1 MKRILIILKYD
12 FINGIIRQLW
22 KYAILGV
29 VAFTAAL
36 GFLNRAV
43 LYFDKGLIKEY
54 PSLLETYFY
63 VFKGL
68 EPLRDKTADFQI
80 PFLYG
85 ALFLGFA
92 VIIGDYVTKDLENFG
107 QNIIV
112 YSGSRRWWILSKI
125 LWNLFAVV
133 TFFLITFVG
142 IFAAYAIKVPQK
154 SYIATHEMV
163 FKKLLSLKMVS
174 ESGDNIINACIMMV
188 AAMVVIS
195 LMQMTVAFLFS
206 PTVGFGA
213 VVTNVLVSCTVF
225 SPYIIGN
232 YTMLIRGYSLIL
244 GVINILILLLIWL
257 LDVAFLVMFSVKK
270 DLLSGRSFSAD

>member
-174 ESGDNIINACIMMV
+174 EAGDNIINACIMMV

>member
-1 MKRILIILKYD
+1 M
-12 FINGIIRQLW
+12 
-22 KYAILGV
+22 

-36 GFLNRAV
+36 CFLNRAV

-85 ALFLGFA
+85 VLFLGFA

-163 FKKLLSLKMVS
+163 FKKMLSLKMVS

-244 GVINILILLLIWL
+244 DVTNILILLLIWL